1 MAQTAY
7 LQYFLYF
14 FLYIFEIKVKD
25 AEPTIDDCYE
35 VETTFML
42 IELTG
47 GYKKV
52 YDNWL
57 VNNETDSPNAAYNA
71 GEKICL
77 LYERPDKMEI
87 EAPIR
92 ANNARNIYNVLMG

>member
-52 YDNWL
+52 YDNGSL
-57 VNNETDSPNAAYNA
+57 IMKQIVLT
-71 GEKICL
+71 L
-77 LYERPDKMEI
+77 LIMQERKFVYYMKDLIKWKSKHQSEPITQEI
-87 EAPIR
+87 FI
-92 ANNARNIYNVLMG
+92 MF

>member
-1 MAQTAY
+1 
-7 LQYFLYF
+7 
-14 FLYIFEIKVKD
+14 
-25 AEPTIDDCYE
+25 
-35 VETTFML
+35 ML

-92 ANNARNIYNVLMG
+92 ANNARNIYNVLMGYIKITPAIFYCRCLVIILAIL